1 MINKDTPI
9 LDFQRSFTIKNA
21 LFSVAIAWNAVKP
34 ITLMRA
40 WRKLWPNVMSADLPS
55 DDEEFTGFNVR
66 SRQQDIAELLQTV
79 QSTHNDNPI
88 KI

>member
-1 MINKDTPI
+1 MT
-9 LDFQRSFTIKNA
+9 
-21 LFSVAIAWNAVKP
+21 
-34 ITLMRA
+34 A

-66 SRQQDIAELLQTV
+66 SRQQDVAELLQTL
-79 QSTHNDNPI
+79 QSTHNPI